1 MSKRIQLNTI
11 DLGGGTTKGCDC
23 EAPDLSAYA
32 KKDDVPT
39 KVSELENDTNY
50 AKDIIKGELQSSII
64 LPASGGSEVLL
75 FEISEGLELASLDCG
90 ISTFFQIIIK
100 DSADNEIVRIPSL
113 EEVQRESECEGELV
127 GEYIVYTEG
136 ELHISITGVYG
147 TYTWDNKIDTGS
159 KIYAYRTEY
168 SNKGDLNFNSLKRG
182 TFTLVD
188 YISSIDKS
196 KIESSQVAYINGIK
210 LVSAKGHQPEN
221 IVTSVFSSSGMNTE
235 TYDTSKVEINSD
247 LYYNK
252 RRGYTIKTDSPASIF
267 ITAYN
272 SEIIELYTNDTDIVD
287 VLCVIEPFC
296 DMKFSIKINKD
307 INIIKEIVCELPN
320 PYTITIQSKDGTAMK
335 TTVLNHFF
343 NG

>member
-1 MSKRIQLNTI
+1 MKNNNTI
-11 DLGGGTTKGCDC
+11 ELNVVRLGGGNGG
-23 EAPDLSAYA
+23 SR
-32 KKDDVPT
+32 PT
-39 KVSELENDTNY
+39 KLSELENDTNY
-50 AKDIIKGELQSSII
+50 AKDIIKGEIESSVA
-64 LPASGGSEVLL
+64 LSSSGGSEVLL
-75 FEISEGLELASLDCG
+75 FEISKGLEYASLDSG
-90 ISTFFQIIIK
+90 ISAFFQIIVK
-100 DSADNEIVRIPSL
+100 DSADNEIIRIPSL
-113 EEVQRESECEGELV
+113 EEVQRESEYGIGVEFIRYSEGEL
-127 GEYIVYTEG
+127 E
-136 ELHISITGVYG
+136 ISIPGVYG
-147 TYTWDNKIDTGS
+147 SYTWYNKIDIGS

-196 KIESSQVAYINGIK
+196 KIESSQVASINGIK
-210 LVSAKGHQPEN
+210 LVSAKGHQPAY

-247 LYYNK
+247 LNYNK
-252 RRGYTIKTDSPASIF
+252 RRGYTIKTNSPASIF

-335 TTVLNHFF
+335 TTVLNYFF